1 MKQKKNIYFVY
12 FYLKLTPHIPPT
24 MYVFYPTPSMYNSSL
39 KAIPSHLQQ
48 FSNKQYPPPPEKRSQ
63 IKNGP

>member
-1 MKQKKNIYFVY
+1 
-12 FYLKLTPHIPPT
+12 
-24 MYVFYPTPSMYNSSL
+24 MYVFYPTLSMYNSSL